1 MLARVGPNGMP
12 QADLRVSEL
21 RELVQLAR
29 DLSPSPDDPLLRLA
43 RSTVR
48 GRLKALR

>member
-1 MLARVGPNGMP
+1 MP

-29 DLSPSPDDPLLRLA
+29 DLSPAEGSATLGPVLESHYGPID
-43 RSTVR
+43 
-48 GRLKALR
+48 